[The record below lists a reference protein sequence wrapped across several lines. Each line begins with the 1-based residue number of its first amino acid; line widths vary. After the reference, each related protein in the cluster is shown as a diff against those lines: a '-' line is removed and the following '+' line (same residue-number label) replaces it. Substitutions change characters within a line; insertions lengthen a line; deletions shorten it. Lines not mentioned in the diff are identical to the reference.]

1 MMGSLLKCTFLCQ
14 THNFFLRASF
24 CMKKFSRGLI
34 NLNPRMS
41 SKICLI
47 IPKTTCLK
55 MAICDWQYNK
65 QYPSL
70 ITINLAFF
78 STQSLSIHS
87 VLSSRPLLMMANKEL
102 LWNLLKKK
110 SITLFLSTMKTNGNT
125 NECRPNTTSQT
136 VSRLSF
142 CEGRTRALASGGTW
156 SFSHS
161 QFRVSSVEFNERR
174 KKRDSSQCTKKWAKF
189 ASPR

>member
-55 MAICDWQYNK
+55 REICDWQYNK

-70 ITINLAFF
+70 ITINLAIF
-78 STQSLSIHS
+78 SPQSLSIHS

-102 LWNLLKKK
+102 ALELAEEEKHYFIFVHNENKWKHRRMQTQYVPSLSSDKLDCEPSLL
-110 SITLFLSTMKTNGNT
+110 LCGEN
-125 NECRPNTTSQT
+125 
-136 VSRLSF
+136 
-142 CEGRTRALASGGTW
+142 TRA
-156 SFSHS
+156 
-161 QFRVSSVEFNERR
+161 RER
-174 KKRDSSQCTKKWAKF
+174 
-189 ASPR
+189 